1 MGYLIIVALI
11 QAFSFNLIGEYL
23 AGHVDSYFAVLAR
36 VVLAGLVFL
45 PLTRWRQVEPRFLRS
60 MLLIGALQYGITYVC
75 LYLSFRV
82 LTVPEVLLFT
92 ILTPLHV
99 TLIEDALNRRF
110 NPWALLAAL
119 VAVAG
124 AAVIRFDTISG
135 EFFMG
140 FLLLQLA
147 NFTYAAGQVLYRHL
161 VARHPSNLPHY
172 RRFGYFY
179 LGALI
184 VVLPAF
190 LLFGNAQHLPST
202 DTQWLVLLFLGLC
215 PTALGL
221 YWWNKGACL
230 VSGATLA
237 VMNNLHVPV
246 GLLLNLLIW
255 NQDEPLGR
263 LAIGGSI
270 ILASVWLSRLGGQR
284 ALQPGATSSR

>member
-1 MGYLIIVALI
+1 MGYLLVVTLI
-11 QAFSFNLIGEYL
+11 QAFSFSLIGEYL
-23 AGHVDSYFAVLAR
+23 AGHVDSYFAVLVR
-36 VVLAGLVFL
+36 VVLAGLVFI
-45 PLTRWRQVEPRFLRS
+45 PLTRWRSVEPSFMRG
-60 MLLIGALQYGITYVC
+60 MLVIGALQFGVTYVC

-110 NPWALLAAL
+110 NPWALVAAL
-119 VAVAG
+119 VAVLG
-124 AAVIRFDTISG
+124 AAVIRYDRISPD
-135 EFFMG
+135 FLMG

-147 NFTYAAGQVLYRHL
+147 NFTYAAGQVMYKHL
-161 VARHPSNLPHY
+161 VARHPSDLPHY

-179 LGALI
+179 LGALL

-190 LLFGNAQHLPST
+190 LLFGKSNFLPEAPL
-202 DTQWLVLLFLGLC
+202 QWAVLLFLGLVS
-215 PTALGL
+215 TALGL

-230 VSGATLA
+230 VNGGTLA

-255 NQDEPLGR
+255 NEHEALGR
-263 LAIGGSI
+263 LLLGGLVIIG
-270 ILASVWLSRLGGQR
+270 AVWISRLGVR
-284 ALQPGATSSR
+284 PKVLA

>member
-1 MGYLIIVALI
+1 MGYLLVVTLI
-11 QAFSFNLIGEYL
+11 QAFSFSLIGEYL
-23 AGHVDSYFAVLAR
+23 AGHVDSYFAVLVR
-36 VVLAGLVFL
+36 VLLAGLIFI
-45 PLTRWRQVEPRFLRS
+45 PLTRWRSVEPAFMRS
-60 MLLIGALQYGITYVC
+60 MLIIGALQFGVTYVC

-110 NPWALLAAL
+110 NPWALVAAL

-124 AAVIRFDTISG
+124 AAVIRFDQITPN
-135 EFFMG
+135 FLMG

-147 NFTYAAGQVLYRHL
+147 NFTYAAGQVMYKHL
-161 VARHPSNLPHY
+161 VARYPSDQPHY
-172 RRFGYFY
+172 RRFGFFY
-179 LGALI
+179 LGALL

-190 LLFGNAQHLPST
+190 LLFGKADFLPQAPL
-202 DTQWLVLLFLGLC
+202 QWGVLVFLGLVS
-215 PTALGL
+215 TALGM

-230 VSGATLA
+230 VNGGTLA

-255 NQDEPLGR
+255 NQHEPLGR
-263 LAIGGSI
+263 LALGGLV
-270 ILASVWLSRLGGQR
+270 ILGAVWVSRLGIKRTSGVES
-284 ALQPGATSSR
+284 AT

>member
-1 MGYLIIVALI
+1 MGYLLVVTLI
-11 QAFSFNLIGEYL
+11 QAFSFSLIGEYL

-36 VVLAGLVFL
+36 VVLAGLIFL
-45 PLTRWRQVEPRFLRS
+45 PLTRWRSVAPAFMRG
-60 MLLIGALQYGITYVC
+60 MLVIGALQFGVTYVC

-110 NPWALLAAL
+110 NPWALVAAL

-124 AAVIRFDTISG
+124 AAVIRFDQITPN
-135 EFFMG
+135 FLMG

-147 NFTYAAGQVLYRHL
+147 NFTYAAGQVLYKHL
-161 VARHPSNLPHY
+161 VARYPSDQPHY

-179 LGALI
+179 LGALL

-190 LLFGNAQHLPST
+190 LLFGKADFLPQAPL
-202 DTQWLVLLFLGLC
+202 QWGVLVFLGLIS
-215 PTALGL
+215 TALGM

-230 VSGATLA
+230 VNGGTLA

-255 NQDEPLGR
+255 NQHEPLGR
-263 LAIGGSI
+263 LALGGLV
-270 ILASVWLSRLGGQR
+270 ILAAVAVSRLGIKPAAGVKS
-284 ALQPGATSSR
+284 AT

>member
-1 MGYLIIVALI
+1 MGYLLVVTLI
-11 QAFSFNLIGEYL
+11 QAFSFSLIGEYL
-23 AGHVDSYFAVLAR
+23 AGHVDSYFAVLVR
-36 VVLAGLVFL
+36 VVLAGLVFI
-45 PLTRWRQVEPRFLRS
+45 PLTRWRSVEPAFMRG
-60 MLLIGALQYGITYVC
+60 MLMIGALQFGVTYVC

-110 NPWALLAAL
+110 NPWALVAAL
-119 VAVAG
+119 VAVGG
-124 AAVIRFDTISG
+124 AAVIRFDQITPNFLG
-135 EFFMG
+135 G

-147 NFTYAAGQVLYRHL
+147 NFTYAAGQVMYKHL
-161 VARHPSNLPHY
+161 VARHPSDLPHY

-190 LLFGNAQHLPST
+190 LLFGKANYLPEAPL
-202 DTQWLVLLFLGLC
+202 QWGVLVFLGLVS
-215 PTALGL
+215 TALGM
-221 YWWNKGACL
+221 YWWNKGACQ
-230 VSGATLA
+230 VNGGTLA

-255 NQDEPLGR
+255 NQHEPPGR
-263 LAIGGSI
+263 LA
-270 ILASVWLSRLGGQR
+270 LGGLVILGAVWISR
-284 ALQPGATSSR
+284 VGVRKQPIPR

>member
-1 MGYLIIVALI
+1 MGYLLVVTLI
-11 QAFSFNLIGEYL
+11 QAFSFSLIGEYL
-23 AGHVDSYFAVLAR
+23 AGHVDSYFAVLVR
-36 VVLAGLVFL
+36 VVLAGLIFI
-45 PLTRWRQVEPRFLRS
+45 PLTRWRSVAPAFMRG
-60 MLLIGALQYGITYVC
+60 MLVIGALQFGVTYVC

-110 NPWALLAAL
+110 NPWALVAAL

-124 AAVIRFDTISG
+124 AAVIRFDQITPN
-135 EFFMG
+135 FLMG

-147 NFTYAAGQVLYRHL
+147 NFTYAAGQVMYKHL
-161 VARHPSNLPHY
+161 VARYPSDQPHY

-179 LGALI
+179 LGALL

-190 LLFGNAQHLPST
+190 LLFGKADFLPQAPL
-202 DTQWLVLLFLGLC
+202 QWGVLVFLGVIS
-215 PTALGL
+215 TALGM

-230 VSGATLA
+230 VNGGTLA

-255 NQDEPLGR
+255 NQHEPLGR
-263 LAIGGSI
+263 LALGGLV
-270 ILASVWLSRLGGQR
+270 ILGAVWVSRLGIKPR
-284 ALQPGATSSR
+284 LA

>member
-1 MGYLIIVALI
+1 MGYLLVVTLI
-11 QAFSFNLIGEYL
+11 QAFSFSLIGEYL
-23 AGHVDSYFAVLAR
+23 AGHVDSYFAVLVR
-36 VVLAGLVFL
+36 VVLAGLVFI
-45 PLTRWRQVEPRFLRS
+45 PLTRWRSVEPAFMRG
-60 MLLIGALQYGITYVC
+60 MLMIGALQFGVTYVC

-110 NPWALLAAL
+110 NPWALVAAL
-119 VAVAG
+119 VAVGG
-124 AAVIRFDTISG
+124 AAVIRFDQITPNFLG
-135 EFFMG
+135 G

-147 NFTYAAGQVLYRHL
+147 NFTYAAGQVMYKHL
-161 VARHPSNLPHY
+161 VARHPSDLPHY

-190 LLFGNAQHLPST
+190 LLFGKANYLPEAPL
-202 DTQWLVLLFLGLC
+202 QWGVLVFLGLVS
-215 PTALGL
+215 TALGM
-221 YWWNKGACL
+221 YWWNKGACQ
-230 VSGATLA
+230 VNGGTLA

-255 NQDEPLGR
+255 NQHEPLGR
-263 LAIGGSI
+263 LA
-270 ILASVWLSRLGGQR
+270 LGGLVILGAVWISR
-284 ALQPGATSSR
+284 VGVRKQPIPR

>member
-1 MGYLIIVALI
+1 MGYLLVVTLI
-11 QAFSFNLIGEYL
+11 QAFSFSLIGEYL
-23 AGHVDSYFAVLAR
+23 AGHVDSYFAVLVR
-36 VVLAGLVFL
+36 VVLAGLIFI
-45 PLTRWRQVEPRFLRS
+45 PLTRWRSVAAPFMRG
-60 MLLIGALQYGITYVC
+60 MLLIGALQFGVTYVC

-110 NPWALLAAL
+110 NSWALIAAL
-119 VAVAG
+119 VAVGG
-124 AAVIRFDTISG
+124 AAVIRFDQITPN
-135 EFFMG
+135 FLMG

-147 NFTYAAGQVLYRHL
+147 NFTYAAGQVMYKHL
-161 VARHPSNLPHY
+161 VARYPSDLPHY

-190 LLFGNAQHLPST
+190 LLFGKSNFLPEAPL
-202 DTQWLVLLFLGLC
+202 QWGVLVFLGLVS
-215 PTALGL
+215 TALGM

-230 VSGATLA
+230 VNGGTLA
-237 VMNNLHVPV
+237 VMNNLHLPV

-255 NQDEPLGR
+255 NQHEPLGR
-263 LAIGGSI
+263 LALGGLV
-270 ILASVWLSRLGGQR
+270 ILGAVWISRLGVR
-284 ALQPGATSSR
+284 KVPVIS